1 MKRACSFFNQKI
13 TQKYMIK
20 KKRICEN
27 EERTVPYVIKFL
39 ISLFSNNYKIL
50 NV

>member
-20 KKRICEN
+20 KEYARMRN
-27 EERTVPYVIKFL
+27 ERFHM
-39 ISLFSNNYKIL
+39 FSNF
-50 NV
+50 